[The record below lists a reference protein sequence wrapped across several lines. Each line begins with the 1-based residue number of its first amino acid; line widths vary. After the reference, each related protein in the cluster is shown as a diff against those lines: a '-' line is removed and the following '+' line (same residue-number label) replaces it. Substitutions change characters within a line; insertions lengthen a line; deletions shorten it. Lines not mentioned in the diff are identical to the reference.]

1 MKANRITAV
10 AAALAMLSG
19 CATADD
25 YRSACQAEHPDT
37 GGVENCAQQRA
48 DRANTQAVVL
58 TVVGVVVIGAIAAA
72 AAGAGDS
79 SKNDYEWIRCYP
91 LGCPPQN
98 PR

>member
-1 MKANRITAV
+1 MASSSDVGWGPRPGMGT
-10 AAALAMLSG
+10 SG
-19 CATADD
+19 CV
-25 YRSACQAEHPDT
+25 ACQAEHPDT
-37 GGVENCAQQRA
+37 GGVEDCAQQRA

-72 AAGAGDS
+72 AAGAGGS